1 MFKEKIR
8 TLPPK
13 PGVYIMLDEAKN
25 IIYVGKAKNLKNRVT
40 QYFQSGTSHTPKVS
54 SMVSN
59 VTDFEYIITD
69 TEFEALVLECN
80 LIKKH
85 RPKYNVLLK
94 DDKNYPYIKVTV
106 NEDYPRILL
115 ARKVDNDGA
124 RYFGPFLNSGI
135 VKETIDL
142 SKKIFAI
149 RSCKKVL
156 PRDIGKTRPCLNFY
170 INQCSAPCSGN
181 ISLEDYKNI
190 FTDIISFLEGNH
202 KEIIVRLTT
211 QMNEASQRLEFER
224 AAKLRD
230 KITAISKLSEKQKI
244 VSTTQG
250 NQDVVAI
257 AQENKTVCIQV
268 FFIRSGKIIGREN
281 YIVNNEQQSDKG
293 QIITDFVK
301 QYYGMATYIPK
312 TILLQAE
319 IEDTDLIE
327 KWLSEKSGAS
337 IKIVVPQRGE
347 KLGIVKM
354 VEKNALEEI
363 KLHIMKNDIAKRKLN
378 DLMFELKDLL
388 GLKSLPMRIEAYD
401 ISNISGTDSVGVCV
415 VFENGIPK
423 KSDYK
428 KFNIRSVEGS
438 NDYESMK
445 EVIYRRISNGL
456 EGEKGFT
463 PLPDLI
469 LLDGGKGHVSSV
481 ADIMEFFKLDIPF
494 FGMVKDDRHRT
505 RGLTTGTEELDIK
518 RQSTVFTFL
527 TKIQD
532 EVHRF
537 AIDSHRRKHK
547 KTIIASELENIDGVG
562 EKKRTIL
569 LKHFKTIKAIKEAGL
584 DELAGVKGIDRKT
597 AERIMEY
604 FNNSIL
610 NNRNNDLQKS

>member
-13 PGVYIMLDEAKN
+13 PGVYIMLNEAKN

-59 VTDFEYIITD
+59 VADFEYIITD

-115 ARKVDNDGA
+115 ARKIENDGA
-124 RYFGPFLNSGI
+124 RYFGPFLNSSI

-142 SKKIFAI
+142 AKKIFAI

-156 PRDIGKTRPCLNFY
+156 PRDIGKTRPCLNFF

-257 AQENKTVCIQV
+257 VQENKTVCIQV

-319 IEDTDLIE
+319 IEDSDLIE

-388 GLKSLPMRIEAYD
+388 GLKSSPMRIEAYD

-415 VFENGIPK
+415 VFENGVPK

-481 ADIMEFFKLDIPF
+481 SDIMEFFKLDIPF
-494 FGMVKDDRHRT
+494 FGMVKDDKHKT
-505 RGLTTGTEELDIK
+505 RGLITGTEELDIK

-562 EKKRTIL
+562 EKKRAIL
-569 LKHFKTIKAIKEAGL
+569 LKHFKTIKAIKAAGL
-584 DELAGVKGIDRKT
+584 DELSSVKGIDRKT
-597 AERIMEY
+597 AERIMVY
-604 FNNSIL
+604 FNSSIL
-610 NNRNNDLQKS
+610 NNGQ

>member
-13 PGVYIMLDEAKN
+13 PGVYIMLNEAKN

-59 VTDFEYIITD
+59 VADFEYIITD

-115 ARKVDNDGA
+115 ARKIENDGA
-124 RYFGPFLNSGI
+124 RYFGPFLNSSI

-142 SKKIFAI
+142 AKKIFAI

-156 PRDIGKTRPCLNFY
+156 PRDIGKTRPCLNFF

-319 IEDTDLIE
+319 IEDSDLIE

-388 GLKSLPMRIEAYD
+388 GLKSSPMRIEAYD

-415 VFENGIPK
+415 VFENGVPK

-481 ADIMEFFKLDIPF
+481 SDIMEFFKLDIPF
-494 FGMVKDDRHRT
+494 FGMVKDDKHKT
-505 RGLTTGTEELDIK
+505 RGLITGTEELDIK

-562 EKKRTIL
+562 EKKRAIL
-569 LKHFKTIKAIKEAGL
+569 LKHFKTIKAIKAAGL
-584 DELAGVKGIDRKT
+584 DELSSVKGIDRKT
-597 AERIMEY
+597 AERIMVY
-604 FNNSIL
+604 FNSSIL
-610 NNRNNDLQKS
+610 NNGQ

>member
-13 PGVYIMLDEAKN
+13 PGVYIMLNEAKN

-59 VTDFEYIITD
+59 VADFEYIITD

-115 ARKVDNDGA
+115 ARKIENDGA
-124 RYFGPFLNSGI
+124 RYFGPFLNSSI

-142 SKKIFAI
+142 AKKIFAI

-156 PRDIGKTRPCLNFY
+156 PRDIGKTRPCLNFF

-181 ISLEDYKNI
+181 ISLKDYKNI

-257 AQENKTVCIQV
+257 VQENKTVCIQV

-319 IEDTDLIE
+319 IEDSDLIE

-388 GLKSLPMRIEAYD
+388 GLKSSPMRIEAYD

-415 VFENGIPK
+415 VFENGVPK

-481 ADIMEFFKLDIPF
+481 SDIMEFFKLDIPF
-494 FGMVKDDRHRT
+494 FGMVKDDKHKT
-505 RGLTTGTEELDIK
+505 RGLITGTEELDIK

-562 EKKRTIL
+562 EKKRAIL
-569 LKHFKTIKAIKEAGL
+569 LKHFKTIKAIKAAGL
-584 DELAGVKGIDRKT
+584 DELSSVKGIDRKT
-597 AERIMEY
+597 AERIMVY
-604 FNNSIL
+604 FNSSIL
-610 NNRNNDLQKS
+610 NNGQ